1 MEEREEIII
10 LDEKSLKDKIYMI
23 RGQQV
28 MLDFDLAKIYGYT
41 VSAFNQQV
49 KRNIERF
56 PADFMFQL
64 EPNEFTQCSK
74 SQNVILNIDTVP
86 NAQQYIFDVYEN
98 NMFCQGGFTKENT
111 ITLIADFLPFHGM
124 IRIEVKASGEG
135 YKDSEPSILN
145 IQIGNEITI
154 PILKNLQTFVMPR
167 SLIHVEEQGFEGVG
181 AERIILQDSIKTIN
195 SCSFANC
202 KNLQY
207 INLPDSLTYI
217 ASDAFEGCDNLFIE
231 CSAGSL
237 GEEFARAHGFYP
249 VLK

>member
-1 MEEREEIII
+1 
-10 LDEKSLKDKIYMI
+10 
-23 RGQQV
+23 
-28 MLDFDLAKIYGYT
+28 
-41 VSAFNQQV
+41 
-49 KRNIERF
+49 
-56 PADFMFQL
+56 
-64 EPNEFTQCSK
+64 
-74 SQNVILNIDTVP
+74 
-86 NAQQYIFDVYEN
+86 
-98 NMFCQGGFTKENT
+98 
-111 ITLIADFLPFHGM
+111 
-124 IRIEVKASGEG
+124 
-135 YKDSEPSILN
+135 
-145 IQIGNEITI
+145 
-154 PILKNLQTFVMPR
+154 MPR